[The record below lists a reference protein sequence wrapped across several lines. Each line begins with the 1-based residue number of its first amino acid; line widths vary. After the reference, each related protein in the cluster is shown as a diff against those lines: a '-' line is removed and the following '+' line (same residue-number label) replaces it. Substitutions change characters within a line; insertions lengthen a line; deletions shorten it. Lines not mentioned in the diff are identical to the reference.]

1 MVPSCDEK
9 LNFLFIAIISA
20 ALLLIPFSSEVG
32 SRFGDEEPPA
42 VGVSSSPVLA
52 ADFQDLLRP
61 RWESASVGSVTY
73 RSACSLNWA
82 NSMKYYRIIFHCY

>member
-1 MVPSCDEK
+1 MAAEAEPLVPSP
-9 LNFLFIAIISA
+9 LSGFWS
-20 ALLLIPFSSEVG
+20 V
-32 SRFGDEEPPA
+32 
-42 VGVSSSPVLA
+42 

-82 NSMKYYRIIFHCY
+82 NSMKYYRIIDYVSN